1 MKHLH
6 GTGDLASNGLRRS
19 DILAENRIGA
29 RIGRR
34 GAMLA
39 SVVVMMAAAGLLAG
53 SHWLPAFLIGS
64 DLPSSSP
71 LVSRRR
77 AGCCWVGPER
87 CRRAG
92 RRDSPDSEWC
102 QKRPLGSTSGGIAT
116 AD

>member
-1 MKHLH
+1 MEDDQRCTSCQAVDMKHLH

-53 SHWLPAFLIGS
+53 LHWLTRFPHWLGFAI
-64 DLPSSSP
+64 
-71 LVSRRR
+71 LVALGVS
-77 AGCCWVGPER
+77 ASGWVLL
-87 CRRAG
+87 G
-92 RRDSPDSEWC
+92 R
-102 QKRPLGSTSGGIAT
+102 SGKVPQGG
-116 AD
+116 